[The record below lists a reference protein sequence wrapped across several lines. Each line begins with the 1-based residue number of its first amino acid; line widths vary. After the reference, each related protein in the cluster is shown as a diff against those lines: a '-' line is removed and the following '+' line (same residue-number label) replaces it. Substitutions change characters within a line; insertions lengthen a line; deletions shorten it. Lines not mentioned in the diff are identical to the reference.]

1 MFLLHCAPEV
11 RQLALLSPPV
21 GRTHPAADAPQQ
33 SAERSGSAQR
43 HALCNASSAASLSWK
58 ATAGAKPPAWAK
70 PSAPLSSPAQPRPL
84 QQRRQRQAPPLLSQ
98 DHPPSRLIYTRN
110 VDKKTEYLGELRP
123 PLQHPQR
130 PLPSRLLHASQTDKQ
145 TKLCQHLLPS
155 RLVHVYAANK
165 SQLDRGRT
173 GPPTPRQRS
182 LLCRLLRAYD
192 QDNTKQHRHRQ
203 RRVPPLSQSHHPSRV
218 LFVENKGNQ
227 SQPHSPLTSP
237 PVPRLWWLLRRLL

>member
-11 RQLALLSPPV
+11 RQLALLSPPA
-21 GRTHPAADAPQQ
+21 GRTHSAADAPQQ

-130 PLPSRLLHASQTDKQ
+130 PPPSRLLHASYADKK
-145 TKLCQHLLPS
+145 TKLRLHQPRPS
-155 RLVHVYAANK
+155 RLLHVHDANK
-165 SQLDRGRT
+165 KNQL
-173 GPPTPRQRS
+173 
-182 LLCRLLRAYD
+182 
-192 QDNTKQHRHRQ
+192 H
-203 RRVPPLSQSHHPSRV
+203 
-218 LFVENKGNQ
+218 
-227 SQPHSPLTSP
+227 
-237 PVPRLWWLLRRLL
+237 RRLLSVHNQGNEHKRLHSQSPCSERASSSRNHASGAGRL